1 MTSASR
7 LIVFLHNLAAST
19 RLKPWCLLEGKPL
32 PFLDAL
38 TLVRL
43 AHTCSRGREAVQLRP
58 EALAC
63 LFEDEWLRRLERRS
77 CSKPVPLSKLKSIVS
92 KYTRL
97 NACFARHVHRLD
109 FEPMPFN
116 TSNLQPPNR

>member
-1 MTSASR
+1 MPERKTGGLNEIAQMIESA
-7 LIVFLHNLAAST
+7 
-19 RLKPWCLLEGKPL
+19 K
-32 PFLDAL
+32 
-38 TLVRL
+38 
-43 AHTCSRGREAVQLRP
+43 VQLRP

-97 NACFARHVHRLD
+97 NACFARPVHRLD

-116 TSNLQPPNR
+116 CSNLQPPNR